1 MNKYHAQKVTV
12 HGETFDSKKEAARWQ
27 DLQILQRAGLIEQ
40 LKRQVRFEIIP
51 KVGKFRA
58 KYYIADFTYLC
69 NGHLVVEDVKSSA
82 TKTPVYQLK
91 KHLMYLVHKVEIKEV

>member
-1 MNKYHAQKVTV
+1 MSKYHNTKVTI

-40 LKRQVRFEIIP
+40 LKRQVRFEILP

-69 NGHLVVEDVKSSA
+69 NGKLVVEDAKGVR
-82 TKTPVYQLK
+82 TPVYQLK
-91 KHLMYLVHKVEIKEV
+91 KHLMMLVHKIEIKEV